1 MNLIILALLA
11 LVTIFLLARN
21 VFNIIFAMEN
31 YNMHKKRLKQLQ
43 FSKKKEEADVSDLI
57 DKVTKPVI
65 LYVLPKLKPRNLDQ
79 LERDLRMAKWD
90 KFFSP
95 IQYRALSITLKVIG
109 IVVGALL
116 YSQSIPIAIVWAG
129 LLIFL
134 MDFLMRNTVKNIK
147 SNLLRDFP
155 DFIRITEGYLSAN
168 LTFAD
173 AVEESI
179 KYVGEDWVPILK
191 RFVVETRMSSISNA
205 LEGLKKDAD
214 LFEVREFISLIN
226 LTLEQGGDASESFTA
241 QADKIREMQL
251 DMIAMKIGKREI
263 MSSIVQGPLLLCNI
277 LVIGLPAVSSMTS
290 MTSM

>member
-1 MNLIILALLA
+1 VNLIILALLA

-191 RFVVETRMSSISNA
+191 RFVVETRMSSISKA

>member
-191 RFVVETRMSSISNA
+191 RFVVETRMSSISKA